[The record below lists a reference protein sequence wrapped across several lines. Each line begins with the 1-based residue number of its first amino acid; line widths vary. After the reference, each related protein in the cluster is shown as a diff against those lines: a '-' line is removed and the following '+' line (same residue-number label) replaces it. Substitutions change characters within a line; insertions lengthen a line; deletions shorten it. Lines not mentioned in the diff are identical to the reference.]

1 MSLSQWKDDVAYLD
15 ACRAK
20 RNHVEYDYVEAASA
34 AEAAELLDFAK
45 ELREEVVGKLS
56 QKYPGLGQ
64 KADIGDK
71 RISWPHVTPPS
82 NHEQADCLLRT

>member
-34 AEAAELLDFAK
+34 VEAAELLDFTK
-45 ELREEVVGKLS
+45 ELRQEVIGKLS
-56 QKYPGLGQ
+56 PKYPGLGQ
-64 KADIGDK
+64 KADLGGK
-71 RISWPHVTPPS
+71 G
-82 NHEQADCLLRT
+82 